1 MLLTLPPV
9 PPPLA
14 HPPLEVLHEGEQAEE
29 VVGLHLQEEER
40 EGEGGEVVEVEDTV
54 FRARALV
61 RRKMLVHH

>member
-1 MLLTLPPV
+1 M
-9 PPPLA
+9 PPPRG

-40 EGEGGEVVEVEDTV
+40 EREGEGGEVVEAEETV